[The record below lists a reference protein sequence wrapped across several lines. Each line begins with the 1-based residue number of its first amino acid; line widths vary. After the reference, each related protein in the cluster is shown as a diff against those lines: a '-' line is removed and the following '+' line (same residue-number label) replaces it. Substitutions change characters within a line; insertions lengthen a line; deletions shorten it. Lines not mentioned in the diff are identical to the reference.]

1 MSKISITYP
10 ESWLNPTI
18 SVVNTTTNIE
28 DFSGVMSEVW
38 TTKVYIYEFTEV
50 VNTDYVYVIKTA
62 GYNDI
67 SDSIFYE
74 TSSGWLTIEEHN
86 KLMNLIGGWFAWWD
100 FTASDRKLIKDTH
113 EKVIQLENTD
123 ITNLESKISEIDS
136 HITFAFDD
144 TINTIKESEIEVC
157 SDIVRSKKEL
167 KEDNLTTRQ
176 LVRGKAKKLEENT
189 QKLADRQDKIDNM
202 IKNEADEIES
212 EIEKILN
219 EEADMIENEIYN
231 KEADEIEKDITN
243 QSNDGNSESNS

>member
-123 ITNLESKISEIDS
+123 ITNLESKIIEIDS
-136 HITFAFDD
+136 HIDIAKWEIID
-144 TINTIKESEIEVC
+144 TIEESEIEVC
-157 SDIVRSKKEL
+157 SDIVRVKTELKKDNVATRNLVRQKTKKINEKLDKDEKEEVEWNEVLELLKEL
-167 KEDNLTTRQ
+167 KEESEDKEL
-176 LVRGKAKKLEENT
+176 LEF
-189 QKLADRQDKIDNM
+189 LDD
-202 IKNEADEIES
+202 IES
-212 EIEKILN
+212 
-219 EEADMIENEIYN
+219 
-231 KEADEIEKDITN
+231 KDIETLLT
-243 QSNDGNSESNS
+243 

>member
-136 HITFAFDD
+136 HNSLATEEI
-144 TINTIKESEIEVC
+144 INTIKSESNEVS
-157 SDIVRSKKEL
+157 SDIIRKTKEL
-167 KEDNLTTRQ
+167 KEDNITTRN
-176 LVRGKAKKLEENT
+176 LVRQKTKKLDENVS
-189 QKLADRQDKIDNM
+189 KLADRQDKTDKM
-202 IKNEADEIES
+202 IEDEADEIEAS
-212 EIEKILN
+212 LE
-219 EEADMIENEIYN
+219 EIYK
-231 KEADEIEKDITN
+231 KEADTIESELEDQYKKEADKIESEI
-243 QSNDGNSESNS
+243 NS